1 MEKQKQQI
9 IQQQEVQVQ
18 LMRRQEK
25 MVEEFD
31 RRLEFLRQRKNSDSK
46 KEQGMVSILEGN
58 VYY

>member
-31 RRLEFLRQRKNSDSK
+31 RRLEFLKQRKNSDSK